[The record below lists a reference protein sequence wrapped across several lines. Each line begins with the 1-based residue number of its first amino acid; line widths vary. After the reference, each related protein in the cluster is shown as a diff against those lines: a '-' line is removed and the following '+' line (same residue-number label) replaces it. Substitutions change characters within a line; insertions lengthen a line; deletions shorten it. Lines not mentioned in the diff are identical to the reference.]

1 MLPEIKDFSSLLMAS
16 DPAGSVGFSGLRK
29 ASSGVAAALNIT
41 TMVKGLRPIG
51 VDGERLRPTVARDRF
66 GAAKIAPEEPAVA

>member
-1 MLPEIKDFSSLLMAS
+1 MSK
-16 DPAGSVGFSGLRK
+16 R
-29 ASSGVAAALNIT
+29 
-41 TMVKGLRPIG
+41 RQPIG